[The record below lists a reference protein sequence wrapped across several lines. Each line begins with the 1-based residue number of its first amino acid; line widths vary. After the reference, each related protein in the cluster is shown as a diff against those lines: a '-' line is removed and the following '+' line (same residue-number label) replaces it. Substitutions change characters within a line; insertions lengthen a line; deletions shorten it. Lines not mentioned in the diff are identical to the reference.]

1 MIDRTFIE
9 ELASSAPTPGGGGA
23 AAYSGALG
31 SALSSMAGNLTV
43 GKKKYANVEDE
54 IKKRLDALQEVRSE
68 LLDLVTRD
76 AEAFAPLARAYGL
89 PRETPEQIE
98 YKRTVMQESLIGAI
112 EVPFAIM
119 NACARVIELS
129 DFLAHN
135 GNRMVV
141 SDVATGVSFAKGALK
156 GAALNVYVNAASLED
171 RELALRYTDEADRL
185 IAECGA
191 RADEIYDYVL
201 KEIRQP

>member
-43 GKKKYANVEDE
+43 GKKKYASVEDE
-54 IKKRLDALQEVRSE
+54 IQKRLDALQEVRSE

-171 RELALRYTDEADRL
+171 RDLAQRYTDEADRL